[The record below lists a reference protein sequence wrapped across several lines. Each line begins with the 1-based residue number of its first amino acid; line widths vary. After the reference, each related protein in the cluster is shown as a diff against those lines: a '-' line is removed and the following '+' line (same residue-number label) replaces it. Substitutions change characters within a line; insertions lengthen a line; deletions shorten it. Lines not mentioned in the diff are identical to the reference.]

1 MKFLS
6 IIALM
11 LFTVPAFA
19 ANECAGTPYRN
30 LGKSCADLGLDS
42 NRAVC
47 RPGDRVALMCD
58 DTAQGQVRTCR
69 TNIRC
74 GDYGDRRDW
83 QDWRR
88 DDRGGFPGF
97 GGYPGGRYDDRGP
110 FGYGGR
116 VAEGTTRGP
125 WVFYRGDWRRC
136 EDLEFNRRHEPRG
149 FCSSDRVNTDCSGR
163 CERVYR

>member
-1 MKFLS
+1 
-6 IIALM
+6 
-11 LFTVPAFA
+11 
-19 ANECAGTPYRN
+19 
-30 LGKSCADLGLDS
+30 
-42 NRAVC
+42 
-47 RPGDRVALMCD
+47 MCD
-58 DTAQGQVRTCR
+58 DTARGQVRTCR

-110 FGYGGR
+110 YGYGGR

-125 WVFYRGDWRRC
+125 WVFYRNDWRRC

-149 FCSSDRVNTDCSGR
+149 FCSSGRVNTDCSGR